1 MADLTDRSNKL
12 DSQGGVL
19 TKNESPVYKHVLH
32 GNDIHSWN
40 SNLAKEHK
48 AHAKLLPVVIH
59 SRVTRVDAQ
68 AS

>member
-19 TKNESPVYKHVLH
+19 TKNESPVYKH
-32 GNDIHSWN
+32 SWN

-48 AHAKLLPVVIH
+48 AHAKLPPVMTH
-59 SRVTRVDAQ
+59 SRVTRVDGQ
-68 AS
+68 ASL